1 MAECG
6 EISDVIA
13 SMARAVN
20 LKAVMNDVREISEHD
35 RYQASRGLEVAAEIV
50 AERASRAGLSDVRIE
65 TYPADGGTRWWG
77 YQAPVSWTPIVA
89 RLEIQAAGGRTI
101 FALDHARE
109 PFAVATYSAATPPSG
124 VVRRLTKFSGA
135 ADRRLSGA
143 IVLVSGSPAA
153 TTERLRELA
162 GVGAVGFITDA
173 ASREGMGQTMYR
185 GRIELDPASQLFG
198 FSVTPTE
205 MRLLESHAD
214 AGRARATIDVDRTA
228 VMPVVTGVL
237 PGCSPSEVWLT
248 AHLCH
253 PRPSA
258 NDNASG
264 VAALVGVAAA
274 HAKLRRADA
283 RWGTEHTIRFVWGPE
298 FVGVAAMLHQ
308 MEDCTRP
315 PTSVVNLDM
324 VGEDQALCGGPF
336 VLERNPETQI
346 ATIAPVAEHLMDAVF
361 ARTSRHPG
369 TWRAAPF
376 LGFSD
381 HALFADPNVGCPAV
395 QLCHER
401 DRFNHSAADS
411 VDKVSPIE
419 MQRATTLGASLAWL
433 LASPR
438 SLPPAALHGIVKR
451 WCETERAAARD
462 VAECYPSAD
471 SGEWGQR
478 LISYVEN
485 HTQAVQSLASGTAVA
500 APDTTATCSALAPCW
515 NGPINLRALIED
527 LREPQRAT
535 LLELLQ
541 ADRGNHALLRNFA
554 IRVDGRRSDQQIRDE
569 TSFAMRRP
577 IGDDT
582 AATLLTSLAQSSWVT
597 RHRPEP

>member
-1 MAECG
+1 MAERG

-13 SMARAVN
+13 STARAVN
-20 LKAVMNDVREISEHD
+20 LKAVMNYVREISEHD
-35 RYQASRGLEVAAEIV
+35 RYQASCGLATAAEIV

-65 TYPADGGTRWWG
+65 TYPADGGTHWWS
-77 YQAPVSWTPIVA
+77 YQAPVSWTPVVA
-89 RLEIQAAGGRTI
+89 RLEIHAADGQRV
-101 FALDHARE
+101 FVLDHARE
-109 PFAVATYSAATPPSG
+109 PFAVATYSAGTPPG
-124 VVRRLTKFSGA
+124 GTVRRLTKLSGTA
-135 ADRRLSGA
+135 SHHLSGA
-143 IVLVSGSPAA
+143 IVLIGGPQAA
-153 TTERLRELA
+153 TVERQRELA
-162 GVGAVGFITDA
+162 GAGASGFITDA
-173 ASREGMGQTMYR
+173 ASREGMGQRMYR
-185 GRIELDPASQLFG
+185 GRIELDPTSQLFG
-198 FSVTPTE
+198 FSVTPAE

-214 AGRARATIDVDRTA
+214 AAQAHAMIDVDRTA
-228 VMPVVTGVL
+228 AMPVVTGVL

-264 VAALVGVAAA
+264 VAALIGVAAA
-274 HAKLRRADA
+274 HAKLRQAGA
-283 RWGTEHTIRFVWGPE
+283 RWGTKHTIRFVWGPE

-308 MEDCTRP
+308 MKDRTGP
-315 PTSVVNLDM
+315 PTSVINLDM

-346 ATIAPVAEHLMDAVF
+346 ATIAPVAEHLMDAMF
-361 ARTSRHPG
+361 ARTNRHPG

-381 HALFADPNVGCPAV
+381 HAIFADPHIGCPAV

-411 VDKVSPIE
+411 VDRVSPIE

-433 LASPR
+433 LASPGN
-438 SLPPAALHGIVKR
+438 LPPAALHGILER
-451 WCETERAAARD
+451 WCETELAAAHDAADR
-462 VAECYPSAD
+462 YPSAD

-485 HTQAVQSLASGTAVA
+485 HTQAVQSLASGTASA
-500 APDTTATCSALAPCW
+500 SPDTTATCSALTPRW
-515 NGPINLRALIED
+515 NGPINLRTLIED

-541 ADRGNHALLRNFA
+541 ADKANHALLRNFA

-577 IGDDT
+577 IGHDT
-582 AATLLTSLAQSSWVT
+582 AAILLTSLAESGWVT
-597 RHRPEP
+597 RQRPEP